1 MIKIKKFSVLE
12 NFRQKIAPVDNFI
25 GLYLDKLKKTC
36 RFVIVS
42 LNLYVGCFK
51 SCCFNSL
58 LKTYI
63 SLEYRMI

>member
-51 SCCFNSL
+51 
-58 LKTYI
+58 
-63 SLEYRMI
+63 